1 MRSGTMAGALGAAHD
16 VLSRWRVD
24 RPIAVPHHRQPAALD
39 ARVVFA

>member
-24 RPIAVPHHRQPAALD
+24 RPIAVPHRQPAALD